1 MGILARLCYG
11 GYRAGNGDPMG
22 AVKQR
27 GFMLYAGIAALIA
40 IAGLTIALKVQTS
53 RLGAV
58 KQEYAGFQAQVK
70 ALGEIAQEKAKQK
83 EAEDKKLKARL
94 DDENKKLRDNLAV
107 TGKRLRDSIASS
119 GTMPQLP
126 APPHGADTITLER
139 AGINRALREHVT
151 EVRGILEEITGLFV
165 EGAQATIDLNAAK
178 AFIQEQTK
186 K

>member
-1 MGILARLCYG
+1 MGT
-11 GYRAGNGDPMG
+11 
-22 AVKQR
+22 VKQR

-40 IAGLTIALKVQTS
+40 IAGLAIALKVQTS

-119 GTMPQLP
+119 GSMPQLP
-126 APPHGADTITLER
+126 HAAGSPDEATINLTI
-139 AGINRALREHVT
+139 ANRALREYFAA
-151 EVRGILEEITGLFV
+151 ERILEIETARIV
-165 EGAQATIDLNAAK
+165 IQGAQGVADLNIGKEWIKEQAAVK
-178 AFIQEQTK
+178 
-186 K
+186 